1 MHGKE
6 TLAQEPLRRMLG
18 ARVMAPFNVDTDQFG
33 SYGGTFT
40 RELGVRANAQAK
52 ARTGVR
58 PGQPVA
64 EVRAE

>member
-1 MHGKE
+1 
-6 TLAQEPLRRMLG
+6 MLG
-18 ARVMAPFNVDTDQFG
+18 ARVVAPCNLDTDQFG
-33 SYGGTFT
+33 SLDGTFA

-52 ARTGVR
+52 ACTGVH